1 MSLIYDYV
9 GNLVLSFAQVYS
21 WSKIT
26 GRKIQQKKI
35 VLLIDILLLS
45 LLITINH
52 NFINNFAK
60 GIGIIFISIIFCT
73 ILFKTKIRES
83 IVLSFVSEILIIFC
97 EAFVVLV
104 MTIMFRVNMNDI
116 ANSVF
121 IHILFDIIISM
132 LVIMVS
138 KLKFIIKFYNHLI
151 KATANISNYQI
162 LLFILFAVFSI
173 TTAFTIA
180 YFKNNVYIV
189 VTISISIS
197 IVYLIIT
204 IMVFNYQNRYYKIKL
219 KYNTNLDNLQE
230 YELIISDYR
239 IMNHENKNQLLTI
252 KSMTK
257 NAKVIKYINSLID
270 YKDDFN
276 DEILNITLKIP
287 EGGIRGLIYSKI
299 LYMRQNNINCNLQ
312 VDKLITAKIM
322 DIIDDDTI
330 VDTCQI
336 LGVFI
341 DNAIEEVAELDDKII
356 NIELHLSDDSL
367 IITISN
373 PFKYKDIGNLKSTK
387 GINRGYG
394 LQLVKRVVEYN
405 KRIINEREISKNLY
419 KQKLVV
425 KLKNNQVWT

>member
-425 KLKNNQVWT
+425 KLKK

>member
-322 DIIDDDTI
+322 DIIDNDTI

>member
-60 GIGIIFISIIFCT
+60 GIVIIFISIIFCT

-121 IHILFDIIISM
+121 IHILFDIIVSM

-189 VTISISIS
+189 VAISISIS

-405 KRIINEREISKNLY
+405 KRIINEREISKDLY

-425 KLKNNQVWT
+425 KLKK